1 MQKHFCLVKD
11 VSLESANI
19 VFDKTAQKE
28 IKDAVKHTCLVST
41 TLHYSQ
47 VLYHLLYLM
56 TIFYLITT
64 FVVLL
69 AGVEVADKAT
79 SGVRHLPNQGAAA
92 LRKG

>member
-1 MQKHFCLVKD
+1 MPCLYY
-11 VSLESANI
+11 L
-19 VFDKTAQKE
+19 
-28 IKDAVKHTCLVST
+28 
-41 TLHYSQ
+41 TL
-47 VLYHLLYLM
+47 LAGTHLLYLM